1 VQYLLERSRKAEKNI
16 YRFCTIK
23 EKIFFT
29 LLYRIKTIN
38 KMATPKTEV
47 FSKKE
52 QDLAAFAK
60 AIAHPAR
67 IAILKVL
74 AQKNECICGEIVE
87 VLPLAQSTVS
97 QHLKELKEAG
107 LIDGSVDGPR
117 SCYCINWK
125 AFEKFNAEFT
135 GLFDKLKDQHTKSC
149 C

>member
-1 VQYLLERSRKAEKNI
+1 MPHRTN
-16 YRFCTIK
+16 
-23 EKIFFT
+23 
-29 LLYRIKTIN
+29 TIN
-38 KMATPKTEV
+38 KMAEHKKEE

-52 QDLAAFAK
+52 QELAAFAK
-60 AIAHPAR
+60 AMSHPAR

-74 AQKNECICGEIVE
+74 AQRNACICGEIVE

-107 LIDGSVDGPR
+107 LISGTVDGPR

-125 AFEKFNAEFT
+125 VFEKINAEFAA
-135 GLFDKLKDQHTKSC
+135 LFAKLKLQNDMC